1 MSESAPAWIDDNPTI
16 ALLTPGTFNSAYY
29 EHSFL
34 ADKMGIELV
43 ESHDLQVV
51 DGRVAMRTT
60 KGHTPIDVLYRRVD
74 DDYLDPLN
82 FNPEVNLVFQAYL
95 MSIALMELQSR
106 MRQGRASRTTKQFI
120 ATSQILLNF
129 TLARNLF

>member
-1 MSESAPAWIDDNPTI
+1 
-16 ALLTPGTFNSAYY
+16 
-29 EHSFL
+29 
-34 ADKMGIELV
+34 
-43 ESHDLQVV
+43 
-51 DGRVAMRTT
+51 MRIT

-82 FNPEVNLVFQAYL
+82 FNPESQLGVPGIS
-95 MSIALMELQSR
+95 MSIAPMELQSR